1 MAKES
6 PYNFLRLSSACSA
19 SAQKL
24 QPSSVKNS
32 ANTVRLVG
40 AGSSGAS
47 EHNTK
52 KKTMNGKKIVMFFM
66 RYYTD
71 MLFIVNNCS
80 KKKGGMNAPF
90 LMIFRPIVPG

>member
-1 MAKES
+1 MARES
-6 PYNFLRLSSACSA
+6 PCSLLRLSSARSA
-19 SAQKL
+19 SAQNA

-40 AGSSGAS
+40 PGSSGAS
-47 EHNTK
+47 EHKTK
-52 KKTMNGKKIVMFFM
+52 KKTMNGNKIAIFFM

-71 MLFIVNNCS
+71 ILFIVNNCS

-90 LMIFRPIVPG
+90 FNDI